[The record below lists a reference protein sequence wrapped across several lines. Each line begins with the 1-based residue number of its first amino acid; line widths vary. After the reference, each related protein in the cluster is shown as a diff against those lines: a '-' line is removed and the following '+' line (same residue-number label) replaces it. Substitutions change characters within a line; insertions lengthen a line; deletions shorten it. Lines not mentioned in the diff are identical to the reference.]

1 MTLIELISA
10 AILVAAAT
18 WAGTWIV
25 LRILI
30 RRGIYDR
37 PNERSSH
44 SQPKPRGGGLAV
56 LAVLLLSWGVV
67 FAVYPERP
75 PGFFV
80 VVAATLCL
88 AAISWLDDI
97 RSRPVALRLIVQFAA
112 VGFGIAATA
121 MDSQG
126 FLVFQG
132 VLPVWLDHLIKGLA
146 WVWFIN
152 LFNFMDGV
160 DGITGVETFCIG
172 LGLALVAL
180 LTQSLQEGPA
190 GASAVTSV
198 VTSVL
203 PAYPLMLA
211 ACAAGFLVWNW
222 APSKIFLG
230 DVGSVTLGYLI
241 GWLLLITAAQGNW
254 PAALLLPL
262 YYLADATLTLGR
274 RALRGEKIWR
284 GHREHFYQKAL
295 LRGAGHAWVSA
306 NLLLHNAVL
315 VLLALAA
322 ATVAVWIAL
331 LGGVLV
337 VAALL
342 WRFANFTQAPRGSSQ
357 ATR

>member
-1 MTLIELISA
+1 
-10 AILVAAAT
+10 
-18 WAGTWIV
+18 
-25 LRILI
+25 
-30 RRGIYDR
+30 
-37 PNERSSH
+37 
-44 SQPKPRGGGLAV
+44 
-56 LAVLLLSWGVV
+56 
-67 FAVYPERP
+67 
-75 PGFFV
+75 
-80 VVAATLCL
+80 
-88 AAISWLDDI
+88 
-97 RSRPVALRLIVQFAA
+97 
-112 VGFGIAATA
+112 

-132 VLPVWLDHLIKGLA
+132 VLPAWLDHLIKGLA

-180 LTQSLQEGPA
+180 LAQSPP
-190 GASAVTSV
+190 GASAVTSI
-198 VTSVL
+198 L

-306 NLLLHNAVL
+306 NLLLHNALL

-322 ATVAVWIAL
+322 ATVAVAVWIAL

-337 VAALL
+337 VTALL
-342 WRFANFTQAPRGSSQ
+342 WRFANFTQAPHGSSQ
-357 ATR
+357 ASR